1 MTVRYGGSM
10 VEIPREV
17 VRLFGAQHFAI
28 VATVGKDGTPHA
40 ACKGIVKME
49 AEGRVYLLD
58 LYSGT
63 TSRNL
68 ESNPRMSITAVD
80 EDRFS
85 GYCLKGTA
93 RLVKADEMNPALLEE
108 WRGKISGRIT
118 HRIIKSIQ
126 GQKRHPRPP
135 EALLPV
141 PKRLIVLEVDGIV
154 DLTPG
159 HMK

>member
-1 MTVRYGGSM
+1 M
-10 VEIPREV
+10 EIPHEV
-17 VRLFGAQHFAI
+17 ARLFTAQHFAI

-68 ESNPRMSITAVD
+68 ERNPRMSITAVD
-80 EDRFS
+80 EDHFA

-93 RLVKADEMNPALLEE
+93 RLAEADEMDPALIEE
-108 WRGKISGRIT
+108 WRGRISRRIT
-118 HRIIKSIQ
+118 PRIIKSIR
-126 GQKRHPRPP
+126 GEKPHPRHP

>member
-1 MTVRYGGSM
+1 MR
-10 VEIPREV
+10 EIPREII
-17 VRLFGAQHFAI
+17 RFFGSQRYAI
-28 VATVGKDGTPHA
+28 VGTVGRDGTPHA

-49 AEGRVYLLD
+49 AECRVFLFD
-58 LYSGT
+58 LYTGN

-68 ESNPRMSITAVD
+68 KANPRMSITVVD
-80 EDRFS
+80 EERFK

-93 RLVKADEMNPALLEE
+93 RLVKRAEIDPAMIEE

-118 HRIIKSIQ
+118 HRIIRSIQ
-126 GQKRHPRPP
+126 GVKGHPRHP

-141 PKRLIVLEVDGIV
+141 PKRLIVLDVDEIV

-159 HMK
+159 HIK